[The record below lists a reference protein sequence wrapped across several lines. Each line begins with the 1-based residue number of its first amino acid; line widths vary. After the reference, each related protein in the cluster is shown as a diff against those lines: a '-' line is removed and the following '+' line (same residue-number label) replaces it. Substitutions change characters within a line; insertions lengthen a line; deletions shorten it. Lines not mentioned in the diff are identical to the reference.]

1 MNNTSKLNTKKDV
14 LMNNLKRFFKIK
26 KNFIKLKNIIEG
38 KNKVSLRLIDWFV
51 TNYCKKYNVKY
62 KLKNNQ
68 YFNVYLDYKCQLKSY
83 RKKLFDPF
91 RRKEKIEISLNNH
104 SIFTTVGQLN
114 FFKWAIKNN
123 IIDHIKKNFK
133 KIEKDMTSR
142 NKKKENKKKREITL
156 SATKSVRKHYTKII
170 VSFD

>member
-1 MNNTSKLNTKKDV
+1 MNNSKLNTKKDI

-26 KNFIKLKNIIEG
+26 KNFMYLKNIIEG
-38 KNKVSLRLIDWFV
+38 KNKISLRLIDWFV
-51 TNYCKKYNVKY
+51 TNYCKKYNIKY
-62 KLKNNQ
+62 KLKTNK

-123 IIDHIKKNFK
+123 IIDYIKKNFK
-133 KIEKDMTSR
+133 RIENDMISR

-156 SATKSVRKHYTKII
+156 SATKCVHKHYTKII
-170 VSFD
+170 VCFD